1 MPAIGDRIPD
11 ATVMITTD
19 DGPGPA
25 SSAELLGNG
34 TVVLIGV
41 PGAFTPVC
49 SDFHLPGFVLAA
61 DQLRAKGV
69 DRVAVVSVNDAFVM
83 DAWGKSESASEDFI
97 MIADPDAA
105 FATAMGLAT
114 DASSFGLG
122 TRSERYAA
130 ILKDGVIT
138 SLDVEEKFVDHEVS
152 TAEAVL
158 AKL

>member
-1 MPAIGDRIPD
+1 MPAIGDRVPD
-11 ATVMITTD
+11 ATVMINTS

-25 SSAELLGNG
+25 SSAELLGTG

-49 SDFHLPGFVLAA
+49 TDFHLPGFVLAA
-61 DQLRAKGV
+61 DELKERGV
-69 DRVAVVSVNDAFVM
+69 DRVAVISVNDAFVM
-83 DAWGKSESASEDFI
+83 GAWGRSEGAGDGFV
-97 MIADPDAA
+97 MIADPDAV
-105 FATAMGLAT
+105 FAKAMGLDT

-130 ILKDGVIT
+130 IIKDGVIT
-138 SLDVEEKFVDHEVS
+138 SLDVEDEFVDHRVS

>member
-1 MPAIGDRIPD
+1 MPAIGDKAPD
-11 ATVMITTD
+11 ATVTVNTA

-25 SSAELLGNG
+25 STADLLATGA
-34 TVVLIGV
+34 VVLIGV

-61 DQLRAKGV
+61 DQLREKGV
-69 DRVAVVSVNDAFVM
+69 DRIAVSVNDAFVM
-83 DAWGKSESASEDFI
+83 GAWGRSEGAGDEFL

-105 FATAMGLAT
+105 FAKAMGLDT

-122 TRSERYAA
+122 TRSECYAA
-130 ILKDGVIT
+130 VIKDGVIT